1 MIAWSRT
8 VSFAEVVRRSVRRFR
23 VVPVVFRGCIEDDL
37 ISIKE
42 VAPMKIRRDF
52 FRFCLSDVPTS
63 DSQTQ
68 IVNVHESA
76 IAFLRCN
83 MVKQASFI
91 WIFSS
96 IEP

>member
-1 MIAWSRT
+1 
-8 VSFAEVVRRSVRRFR
+8 
-23 VVPVVFRGCIEDDL
+23 
-37 ISIKE
+37 
-42 VAPMKIRRDF
+42 MKIRRDF